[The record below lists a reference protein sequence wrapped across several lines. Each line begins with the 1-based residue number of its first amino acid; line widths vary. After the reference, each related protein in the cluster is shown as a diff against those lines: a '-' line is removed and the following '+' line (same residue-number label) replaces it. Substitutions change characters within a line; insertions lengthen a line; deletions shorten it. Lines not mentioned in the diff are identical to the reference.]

1 MADETI
7 ITPTPSQEIQPSRA
21 EERITDL
28 SNKVQTIAGER
39 DTERTLR
46 EAAEKR
52 AAFAEGYADIVVAHP
67 AAKEH
72 KEEIAAKVSAGL
84 SVEDA
89 TFAVLGKAGKLG
101 AVAPAPVSPAGGSAA
116 TTITG
121 STEKPIGEMTLAEK
135 REQLAK
141 DIVWS

>member
-7 ITPTPSQEIQPSRA
+7 NPPAPVVEAQPSRA

-28 SNKVQTIAGER
+28 SNKVQTIASER
-39 DTERTLR
+39 DTANAAR

-52 AAFAEGYADIVVAHP
+52 AAFAEGYADIVATHP

-72 KEEIAAKVSAGL
+72 KDEIAAKVTSGM

-101 AVAPAPVSPAGGSAA
+101 AQVLAPASPVGGSAPNV
-116 TTITG
+116 ITG
-121 STEKPIGEMTLAEK
+121 SVEKPIGEMTLAEK
-135 REQLAK
+135 REQLSK
-141 DIVWS
+141 EIVWG